1 MATKNNAS
9 TNFMAFYA
17 QALQDNTSITE
28 KQRQILAAGL
38 ELFSER
44 GFDRTSSSDIAQR
57 AGVAEGTVYKRFKNK
72 TELMLAV
79 LTPLISSAFPAA
91 ANEFETQ
98 TLGVTYNSLHEFIN
112 TVVTNRMA
120 FMTKNF
126 REIKILVGQL
136 LYDQDFANALKNV
149 FAKSINAETNAAVQ
163 DLQERKLIVDWPMS
177 YIVGFM
183 VSTIFAYFA
192 KLIINPHD
200 AGNLKQEVSYA
211 VTFLEKGLQPE

>member
-1 MATKNNAS
+1 MATANEES
-9 TNFMAFYA
+9 TNFLEFYTA
-17 QALQDNTSITE
+17 ALQDNTTITP

-44 GFDRTSSSDIAQR
+44 GFDNTSSADIAER

-91 ANEFETQ
+91 ANEFETK
-98 TLGVTYNSLHEFIN
+98 TLTVTYPDLHSFLTTIVANRLKFIQ
-112 TVVTNRMA
+112 T
-120 FMTKNF
+120 NF

-136 LYDQDFANALKNV
+136 LYNREFGDQIKTI
-149 FAKSINAETNAAVQ
+149 FAKSINTETNAAVK
-163 DLQERKLIVDWPMS
+163 DLQARHLIVDWPLS

-183 VSTIFAYFA
+183 VTTVFAYFS
-192 KLIINPHD
+192 KIILNPD
-200 AGNLKQEVSYA
+200 SEIPLQKEIDYTVK
-211 VTFLEKGLQPE
+211 FLEKGLQP